1 MRVPLVIS
9 FGFHIAVFVFALY
22 GLPSTS
28 QSVVMEHRVI
38 DVEIV
43 SATETPEPTPV
54 PKPAPPP
61 TQKVKAPPPPKPPAP
76 PKQVAALP
84 PAPEPAPAPPS
95 EPEPQPKPA
104 EAKPEPTP
112 PKPKAELKPKP
123 APPKVAPR
131 PRPRPRQDFASMMLK
146 TVQKLK
152 DAPPPKKPQ
161 KKEKSF
167 DEKMAALINRQSV
180 SKPERAQ
187 QAPLGKKLTI
197 SEIDAIRRQIERC
210 WLVPAAI
217 GAKDVQEMSV
227 QVRLK
232 LNPDGTLR
240 ESRIVD
246 RFRME
251 TNATYKAV
259 AESALRAIRN
269 PRCSRFNLPLQKF
282 DVWKDMVL
290 LFNPSEMVGR

>member
-9 FGFHIAVFVFALY
+9 IGFHIAIFVFALY
-22 GLPSTS
+22 GLPSPS
-28 QSVVMEHRVI
+28 QSIVMEHRVI

-43 SATETPEPTPV
+43 STTETLEPTPV

-61 TQKVKAPPPPKPPAP
+61 KKTVKVPPPKPPAL

-84 PAPEPAPAPPS
+84 PAPEPAPAPPPK
-95 EPEPQPKPA
+95 PEPQPKPV
-104 EAKPEPTP
+104 EANLDPTP
-112 PKPKAELKPKP
+112 PEPKAKPKPKP
-123 APPKVAPR
+123 ASPKVAPR
-131 PRPRPRQDFASMMLK
+131 PKPRPRQDFASMMLK

-152 DAPPPKKPQ
+152 DAPPPANPRE
-161 KKEKSF
+161 KEKSF
-167 DEKMAALINRQSV
+167 DEKMAALMNRKSV
-180 SKPERAQ
+180 TAPERAQ
-187 QAPLGKKLTI
+187 RAPLGEKLTI
-197 SEIDAIRRQIERC
+197 SEIDAIRQQIERC

-269 PRCSRFNLPLQKF
+269 PRCSRFNLPLQKY

-290 LFNPSEMVGR
+290 RFNPGEMVGR

>member
-54 PKPAPPP
+54 PKPAAPP
-61 TQKVKAPPPPKPPAP
+61 TQKVKAPPPPKLPAP

-84 PAPEPAPAPPS
+84 PAPELAPAPPS

-112 PKPKAELKPKP
+112 SEPKAALKPKP

-131 PRPRPRQDFASMMLK
+131 PRPRPKQDFASMMLK

-152 DAPPPKKPQ
+152 DAPPPEKPQ

-167 DEKMAALINRQSV
+167 DEKMAALINRKSV
-180 SKPERAQ
+180 STPERAQ

-197 SEIDAIRRQIERC
+197 SEINAIRRQIERC
-210 WLVPAAI
+210 WSVPAAI

-232 LNPDGTLR
+232 LNQDGTLR

-290 LFNPSEMVGR
+290 SFNPSDMVGR

>member
-104 EAKPEPTP
+104 EAKPEPPP
-112 PKPKAELKPKP
+112 PKPKAGLKPKP

-152 DAPPPKKPQ
+152 EAPPPEKLQ
-161 KKEKSF
+161 QKEKSF

-180 SKPERAQ
+180 STPERAQ

>member
-43 SATETPEPTPV
+43 SATETPVPTPV

-104 EAKPEPTP
+104 EAKPEPTS

-152 DAPPPKKPQ
+152 EAPPPEKLQ

-180 SKPERAQ
+180 STPERAQ

>member
-61 TQKVKAPPPPKPPAP
+61 TQKVKAPPPPKLPAP

-84 PAPEPAPAPPS
+84 PAPELAPAPPS

-104 EAKPEPTP
+104 EVKPEPTP
-112 PKPKAELKPKP
+112 SEPKAALKPKP

-131 PRPRPRQDFASMMLK
+131 PRPRPKQDFASMMLK

-152 DAPPPKKPQ
+152 DAPPPEKPQ

-167 DEKMAALINRQSV
+167 DEKMAALINRKSV
-180 SKPERAQ
+180 STPERAQ

-210 WLVPAAI
+210 WSVPAAI

-232 LNPDGTLR
+232 LNQDGTLR

-251 TNATYKAV
+251 TNTTYKAV

-290 LFNPSEMVGR
+290 SFNPSDMVGR